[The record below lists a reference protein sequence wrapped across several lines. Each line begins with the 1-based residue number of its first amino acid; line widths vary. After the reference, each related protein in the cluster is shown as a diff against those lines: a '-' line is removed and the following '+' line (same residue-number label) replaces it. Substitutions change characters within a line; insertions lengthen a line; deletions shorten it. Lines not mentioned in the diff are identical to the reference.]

1 MNELK
6 TRSYTP
12 MKKPM
17 PMWRHGL
24 VKGGTVKE
32 ESVKEEEQKEES
44 VKEEEQKEENVKKAE
59 EKNVIVL
66 GAGVQEIMNY
76 KLGGEVEGIEL
87 AAQKSG
93 AEVALP
99 SLMMV
104 AVMSLL
110 FG

>member
-1 MNELK
+1 M
-6 TRSYTP
+6 
-12 MKKPM
+12 
-17 PMWRHGL
+17 
-24 VKGGTVKE
+24 KE
-32 ESVKEEEQKEES
+32 ESLKEEDRQGESVKIEKQKEES
-44 VKEEEQKEENVKKAE
+44 VKKEE

-93 AEVALP
+93 AELAVL
-99 SLMMV
+99 SVMMV
-104 AVMSLL
+104 AVINLL

>member
-1 MNELK
+1 M
-6 TRSYTP
+6 
-12 MKKPM
+12 
-17 PMWRHGL
+17 
-24 VKGGTVKE
+24 KE

-44 VKEEEQKEENVKKAE
+44 VKKAE
-59 EKNVIVL
+59 EKKNVIVL

-104 AVMSLL
+104 AVMNLL